1 MGKRISAYQQTEVK
15 DAASMIV
22 ELVDSKALPPR
33 DIYKTVEEFRNP
45 RHEEFKGGSL
55 WSLYNSVTE
64 NLKGSDL
71 TKLADRTM
79 RMQSVFDKFANHS
92 PEIITQDDKESALVL
107 PA

>member
-1 MGKRISAYQQTEVK
+1 
-15 DAASMIV
+15 
-22 ELVDSKALPPR
+22 
-33 DIYKTVEEFRNP
+33 
-45 RHEEFKGGSL
+45 
-55 WSLYNSVTE
+55 
-64 NLKGSDL
+64 L